1 MEENLNQVIIQTKS
15 YAESVQ
21 NGTTSEKNQ
30 TTIEKNIDLSAIMK
44 ETKNAKLTHKK
55 RRNLTLR
62 KVFQH
67 KPH

>member
-44 ETKNAKLTHKK
+44 DTQKKEET
-55 RRNLTLR
+55 
-62 KVFQH
+62 
-67 KPH
+67 

>member
-30 TTIEKNIDLSAIMK
+30 TTIEKNIDLSDIMK

-55 RRNLTLR
+55 KKKLDVEKGFST
-62 KVFQH
+62 
-67 KPH
+67 